1 MKRFWNFLKSVI
13 GELKLITWP
22 NARQTRIDTTTV
34 IGTTLFFTVFL
45 GLIDWALE
53 ALLLNAG

>member
-1 MKRFWNFLKSVI
+1 MKRFWNFLKSVVC
-13 GELKLITWP
+13 ELKLITWP

>member
-53 ALLLNAG
+53 AILLKAG

>member
-1 MKRFWNFLKSVI
+1 MKRFWNFLKSVV

>member
-1 MKRFWNFLKSVI
+1 MKRLWNFLKSVFV
-13 GELKLITWP
+13 ELKLITWP
-22 NARQTRIDTTTV
+22 NAHQTRVDTTTV

-53 ALLLNAG
+53 TILLNAG